1 MNSCRAD
8 LEDIKQKIDG
18 LQLLR
23 KIKARTGDRVRLSD
37 STQAEVRSKVTR
49 NSDRLDRFLNGLHI
63 DTSEGLEE
71 TAESHIES
79 VGEFR
84 GVVGRVEGNTQRHTQ
99 SFGEIAL
106 RLDKIHQDVLQR
118 KRNPSILRDTESRAT
133 LEREIIDDNITEIDV
148 KMNRSELS
156 NWLEYTRGTASFQE
170 LLKDITNNP
179 WIEVSRVP
187 SPKSMPQAIPRRN
200 ECVRNSE

>member
-49 NSDRLDRFLNGLHI
+49 NSDRLDRFLNGLHV
-63 DTSEGLEE
+63 DTFEGLEE

-156 NWLEYTRGTASFQE
+156 NWLEHTRGTASFQE

-187 SPKSMPQAIPRRN
+187 SPKSMPQAFPRRN